1 MAASSDTAGGGT
13 AAIPLSR
20 IAVASFIG
28 TAIEFY
34 DFYIYGTAAA
44 LIFSGAFF
52 PQLSDAAALLA
63 SLSTFAVAF
72 LSRPIGSVLFGHW
85 GDRIGRKSMLI
96 ASLLLMGLSTFAIG
110 LLPGYAAIGIAA
122 PLLLVSLR
130 FLQGIGLGGEWGGAA
145 LLAAEHAPPGKR
157 GFYALFPQL
166 GAPAGFIL
174 ANLLFLLLDVTVS
187 NEAFASWGWRI
198 PFLLS
203 IALVGIGLYVRVRIA
218 ETPVF
223 EQAMQN
229 KQQAKVPFVD
239 LLSGQWR
246 ELLLGSG
253 IMVIQY
259 ALFYTAT
266 TYLLAY
272 GSDVGIARSTMLALT
287 LVGMV
292 ALAVCVF
299 ISGRLS
305 DRIGRRRTLLVFTA
319 VAVPWGLVIF
329 PLMDSGSVFAAAL
342 AVTMSLAIMGLT
354 YGPMGAFLPELFHTR
369 YRYSGAAF
377 SYSLGGILGGALPPL
392 IATQLQTTALGS
404 FAVGLLIAGLA
415 LVSLLCVGVVAE
427 TADRALLGS
436 DQPSASTG

>member
-1 MAASSDTAGGGT
+1 MATSSDQDTSGT
-13 AAIPLSR
+13 APVPLSR

-44 LIFSGAFF
+44 LVFSDAFF
-52 PQLSDAAALLA
+52 PELSDAAALLA

-110 LLPGYAAIGIAA
+110 LLPGYAAIGIGA

-145 LLAAEHAPPGKR
+145 LLATEHAPPGKR
-157 GFYALFPQL
+157 GLYALFPQL

-174 ANLLFLLLDVTVS
+174 ANVLFLLLDVTLS
-187 NEAFASWGWRI
+187 DEAFASWGWRI
-198 PFLLS
+198 PFLAS
-203 IALVGIGLYVRVRIA
+203 IVLVAVGMYVRVRIS

-223 EQAMQN
+223 EQAMKA
-229 KQQAKVPFVD
+229 KQQSKIPFVD
-239 LLSGQWR
+239 LMTGQWR
-246 ELLLGSG
+246 ELLLGAG

-266 TYLLAY
+266 TYMLAY
-272 GSDVGIARSTMLALT
+272 GTDVGIDRSTMLGLT

-292 ALAVCVF
+292 ALAACVF
-299 ISGRLS
+299 VSGRLS
-305 DRIGRRRTLLVFTA
+305 DRIGR
-319 VAVPWGLVIF
+319 
-329 PLMDSGSVFAAAL
+329 
-342 AVTMSLAIMGLT
+342 
-354 YGPMGAFLPELFHTR
+354 
-369 YRYSGAAF
+369 
-377 SYSLGGILGGALPPL
+377 
-392 IATQLQTTALGS
+392 
-404 FAVGLLIAGLA
+404 
-415 LVSLLCVGVVAE
+415 
-427 TADRALLGS
+427 
-436 DQPSASTG
+436 